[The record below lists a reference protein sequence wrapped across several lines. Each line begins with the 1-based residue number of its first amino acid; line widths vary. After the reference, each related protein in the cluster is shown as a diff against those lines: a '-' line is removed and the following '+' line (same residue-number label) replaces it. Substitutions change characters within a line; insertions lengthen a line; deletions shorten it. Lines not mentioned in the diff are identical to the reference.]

1 MEDSSL
7 QLKVGE
13 RLTRFFVIKNIE
25 NRTKRSDDTPFLILE
40 LGYDKG
46 RIWAN
51 VWDNT
56 EDFLEEHSIGDI
68 VKIQGVIDRYKDQT
82 KIKIEKIRKT
92 VSSDDVKPEGIL
104 PSYQGNL
111 SDRKK
116 RLDASITS
124 IKDKH
129 LRTLLESILLED
141 EFKEKFCSA
150 PAGKLWH
157 HGYIG
162 GLIEHTLVVASICE
176 AVSSQFDHVNPDL
189 LKTAALLHDIGKV
202 ETYMTSPYIDYTDDG
217 RLIGHIVI
225 GYNII
230 KNAIRS
236 RKDFPEELSRQLLH
250 LILSHQGELE
260 KASPVVPM
268 TLEGVLLHYA
278 DEIDSKMNAYMRI
291 IREQWSP
298 HQKWSAYVN
307 LINRY
312 IYFGGIETPDQ

>member
-1 MEDSSL
+1 MEDTSL
-7 QLKVGE
+7 KLKIGE
-13 RLTRFFVIKNIE
+13 RLTGFFVIKNIE
-25 NRTKRSDDTPFLILE
+25 TRSKRSDDTPFLILE

-51 VWDNT
+51 VWDET
-56 EDFLEEHSIGDI
+56 EDFLEEYIAGDI
-68 VKIQGVIDRYKDQT
+68 VKIQGVIDQYKDQI

-92 VSSDDVKPEGIL
+92 VSSDDVKPEDIL
-104 PSYQGNL
+104 PSYPGDL
-111 SDRKK
+111 SDLKK
-116 RLDASITS
+116 RLDASIAS

-129 LRTLLESILLED
+129 LRTLCESIVLED
-141 EFKEKFCSA
+141 EFNEKYCSA

-162 GLIEHTLVVASICE
+162 GLIEHSRAVDSICE
-176 AVSSQFDHVNPDL
+176 AVSPQYDHVNADL

-202 ETYMTSPYIDYTDDG
+202 DTYTTTPYIDYTDEG

-225 GYNII
+225 GYDII

-236 RKDFPEELSRQLLH
+236 HKDFPEELSRQLLH

-260 KASPVVPM
+260 NASPVVPM

-278 DEIDSKMNAYMRI
+278 DEIDSNMNAYMRI

-298 HQKWSAYVN
+298 HQNWSAYVN

-312 IYFGGIETPDQ
+312 IYFGGIESPDQ